1 MEGFS
6 YGFRLHLENCQKCG
20 TACCGSRCDAVAG
33 VTAFASEVRAG
44 GDTNSSCDVV
54 GAPLAASA
62 PGTAFLALH
71 LIEKKI
77 QDCHEQ

>member
-6 YGFRLHLENCQKCG
+6 YGFRFHVENCQKHG
-20 TACCGSRCDAVAG
+20 AGCCGSRCDAVAG
-33 VTAFASEVRAG
+33 VTAFASEVHAG
-44 GDTNSSCDVV
+44 GDTKGSCDVA

-62 PGTAFLALH
+62 PGTAFLPLL